1 MAVRRDGIRDT
12 SEACCL
18 KPMELA
24 SKEPAMSK
32 LVRREPVRQLSSYY
46 WPELGNLSWTSWQG
60 RDRSERKAGPG
71 AAE

>member
-1 MAVRRDGIRDT
+1 MAVGRDGIRDA

-24 SKEPAMSK
+24 NNEQATST
-32 LVRREPVRQLSSYY
+32 LVRREPIRPLSSYS
-46 WPELGNLSWTSWQG
+46 WAELGNLSWTSWQG